1 MSALEPVS
9 PSSGGSSNSLNSPS
23 IPRASVAG
31 AFESKRILALRESI
45 RCMEAN
51 LVDLVF
57 ESSRPGPFM
66 DWLRVPL
73 ECAVATGNLAAVKRL
88 LTAGVKTK
96 TPPERLRTAPLLH
109 LAAQRKSCGRA
120 VDGRGGCTREGQL
133 SC

>member
-1 MSALEPVS
+1 M
-9 PSSGGSSNSLNSPS
+9 
-23 IPRASVAG
+23 
-31 AFESKRILALRESI
+31 
-45 RCMEAN
+45 
-51 LVDLVF
+51 DLVF